1 MPLTSNTKYM
11 IFAIGAGLSVFFL
24 FLLVVFKY
32 NGQGAAQ
39 DDDLVAKPKIEYVY
53 FAKDIKKGATIKEED
68 IVVKESKVELDGA
81 YKSKAEVLGQVT
93 SKDVTADKPVMKV
106 FLKQKKTS
114 VPGEEPANGFRA
126 IPILVRKAS
135 MPPYLETGQ
144 KFDLVTKENDL
155 KIENLKILNVLEP
168 TKNDVNKMILLEVKN
183 SDVPA
188 FVKHQIT
195 TAGFVFLQKNQN
207 EYGEYKFTE
216 KNIKKDLKPVYE
228 DIPSKMPDNFYIP
241 SISNIPSIP
250 TDASL
255 KEDESKI
262 PNNDIFDYGNTK
274 EVEVIIG
281 DQKTK
286 VEFKE

>member
-11 IFAIGAGLSVFFL
+11 IFAIGAGAFVFFC

-81 YKSKAEVLGQVT
+81 YKSKAEVLGQIT

-106 FLKQKKTS
+106 FLKQKKIAA
-114 VPGEEPANGFRA
+114 PGEEPVKGFRA
-126 IPILVRKAS
+126 IPILIKKAS
-135 MPPYLETGQ
+135 LPPYLETGQ
-144 KFDLVTKENDL
+144 KFDLVTKEGDL
-155 KIENLKILNVLEP
+155 KIENLKILNILEP
-168 TKNDVNKMILLEVKN
+168 TKNDANKMLLLEIKN
-183 SDVPA
+183 SDVPV
-188 FVKHQIT
+188 FIEHQIQT
-195 TAGFVFLQKNQN
+195 RGFVFLQKNPS
-207 EYGEYKFTE
+207 EYGEYKFSA
-216 KNIKKDLKPVYE
+216 KNISKTSNSAAE
-228 DIPSKMPDNFYIP
+228 AIPYKMPDSSYIP
-241 SISNIPSIP
+241 SIPDIPSIS